1 MLGSGMV
8 SVGRT
13 VPEVRGFV
21 FVIAAL
27 LFSLLGLAAPVAA
40 LVVSSAVCGAST
52 GVSGVYAYDAGVLV
66 ASPSA
71 ALAFVRGS
79 PVGIT
84 EASRNVAV
92 PDRELRVNAGHRGG
106 YALPRAGVV
115 VGASADPGVAGA
127 GSAGGCTHYD
137 AVIQPYDYGR
147 LVASPVSDPTP
158 TRGPPTGSPV
168 ARAEAPSWSSIGG
181 DAAKTASE
189 VPTVVFSRSRAP
201 GIAGTFDDAV
211 ANGAPTQLNRVGS
224 AARDAN
230 RRAALRGQSPA
241 PAGQS
246 LDEYPFA
253 CSAQGGCGATVR
265 SVPVGEQ
272 SYQGGVLS
280 RFFQDNGVGVG
291 DPFNVMF
298 GP

>member
-1 MLGSGMV
+1 VL
-8 SVGRT
+8 SV
-13 VPEVRGFV
+13 
-21 FVIAAL
+21 VIAAVLAL
-27 LFSLLGLAAPVAA
+27 LAVPVSEAIAVEPTLSLPAYGYYGQLSHSIVGTDAFERGPPVRTSTTCTYDAVARWSRGASARSGLAATRPAYTYNDLAEAVQVVVSTATVSDTLAGAPRAIVAA
-40 LVVSSAVCGAST
+40 KA
-52 GVSGVYAYDAGVLV
+52 
-66 ASPSA
+66 
-71 ALAFVRGS
+71 
-79 PVGIT
+79 
-84 EASRNVAV
+84 
-92 PDRELRVNAGHRGG
+92 
-106 YALPRAGVV
+106 
-115 VGASADPGVAGA
+115 
-127 GSAGGCTHYD
+127 
-137 AVIQPYDYGR
+137 
-147 LVASPVSDPTP
+147 
-158 TRGPPTGSPV
+158 
-168 ARAEAPSWSSIGG
+168 
-181 DAAKTASE
+181 E

-211 ANGAPTQLNRVGS
+211 ANGAPTQLNRVGT

-246 LDEYPFA
+246 LDDYPFA

-280 RFFQDNGVGVG
+280 RFFQDNGIGVG